1 MPKII
6 KIYLRYSWLS
16 ATSLTLKDESD
27 SQTWQKSCA
36 FWQKWVLKIFNFDST
51 NLPKVAISWS
61 KRFNS
66 YAINTGKNST
76 NKVVTS
82 SSFRHKIGVPSYY
95 FKYNIWKS
103 LIIDRE
109 APTLIQSW
117 FLFFIW
123 VKQLLEG
130 N

>member
-27 SQTWQKSCA
+27 SQTWQKNCV
-36 FWQKWVLKIFNFDST
+36 FWQKGVLKNDST

-61 KRFNS
+61 KIFNS

-82 SSFRHKIGVPSYY
+82 SSFRHKISCISSYY